1 MNELLSESVFFGI
14 CITIG
19 TYQLGCAIQK
29 KWKLSILNPLL
40 IATVLIIGVLL
51 LFRID
56 YSVYE
61 AGSKYI
67 SVFLTPVTVCLA
79 LPLYR
84 QIRVLRKNIRA
95 VLLGILSGCVAHV
108 LVMLGLAILFR
119 LDKSLLYSLLP
130 KSITTPI
137 AIGISS
143 EIGGIQVITIVAVV
157 IAGILGAAI
166 GPLILKVFRITEPI
180 AQGLGMGAA
189 SHAVGT
195 SKAMEMGEIQ
205 GAMSSLAIVVT
216 GIMTVILVP
225 ALVRIFE
232 SI

>member
-1 MNELLSESVFFGI
+1 MMNELLKESVFFGVF
-14 CITIG
+14 ITIG
-19 TYQLGCAIQK
+19 AYQLGRLIQN

-40 IATVLIIGVLL
+40 IATVLIIAVL
-51 LFRID
+51 FIFKID

-61 AGSKYI
+61 TGSRYI
-67 SVFLTPVTVCLA
+67 SIFLTPVTVCLA

-84 QIRVLRKNIRA
+84 QIKVLMKNVWA
-95 VLLGILSGCVAHV
+95 VLVGILSGCVAHIIV
-108 LVMLGLAILFR
+108 LFGLAILFQ
-119 LDKSLLYSLLP
+119 LDKTLLYSLLP

-157 IAGILGAAI
+157 IAGITGAAI
-166 GPLILKVFRITEPI
+166 GPAILKLFGIKDPI
-180 AQGLGMGAA
+180 AQGLGLGAA

-195 SKAMEMGEIQ
+195 SKAMELGEIQ
-205 GAMSSLAIVVT
+205 GAMSSLAIVVN

-225 ALVRIFE
+225 VLMRFL
-232 SI
+232 

>member
-1 MNELLSESVFFGI
+1 MNELLGESVFFGS
-14 CITIG
+14 CITIAA
-19 TYQLGCAIQK
+19 YQLGCLIQK

-67 SVFLTPVTVCLA
+67 SIFLTPVTVCLA

-84 QIRVLRKNIRA
+84 QILVLQKNLWA
-95 VLLGILSGCVAHV
+95 VFLSIFSGCAAHV
-108 LVMLGLAILFR
+108 LIIIGLGILFR
-119 LDKSLLYSLLP
+119 LDKALLYSLLP

-157 IAGILGAAI
+157 IAGILGASI
-166 GPLILKVFRITEPI
+166 GPLLLRIFHITEPI
-180 AQGLGMGAA
+180 AQGLGMGAS

-216 GIMTVILVP
+216 GILTVILIP
-225 ALVRIFE
+225 LLVQILE
-232 SI
+232 AV

>member
-1 MNELLSESVFFGI
+1 MNELLQESVFFGI

-19 TYQLGCAIQK
+19 AYQLGCLIQK
-29 KWKLSILNPLL
+29 KWKLSLLNPLL
-40 IATVLIIGVLL
+40 IATILIIGVLL
-51 LFRID
+51 LFKID

-67 SVFLTPVTVCLA
+67 SMFLTPVTVCLA

-84 QIRVLRKNIRA
+84 QIQVLRKHAGA
-95 VLLGILSGCVAHV
+95 VLISIFSGCVAHV
-108 LVMLGLAILFR
+108 LVMLGMAFAFR
-119 LDKSLLYSLLP
+119 LDKALLYSLLP

-143 EIGGIQVITIVAVV
+143 EIGGIEVITIVAVV
-157 IAGILGAAI
+157 IAGILGAAV
-166 GPLILKVFRITEPI
+166 GPLILKVCHITEPI

-195 SKAMEMGEIQ
+195 SKAMELGEIQ

-216 GIMTVILVP
+216 GVLTVILVP
-225 ALVRIFE
+225 VLVRILE
-232 SI
+232 GM